1 MIEAPETNKRFILS
15 KRMALYLLIG
25 LVLIWIAFLYRS
37 VLSSLIVGALL
48 AYLLTPAAKFLA
60 KKLPIN
66 YKISSWITFIT
77 FLILVISLTRYS
89 APIVVRQINILTN
102 DFQTIS
108 KELINL
114 QPFLDNI
121 LNIDVPLDEII
132 AELEEEINQV
142 LVPNRLFL
150 IIRSAT
156 ANSVWIMITFITC
169 FYLLLDHEKFISWIY
184 LIAPNSVKET
194 IKGMLLEIDQVWKTY
209 LRGQLLMMLIIG
221 LASGLSGVVVGLRN
235 ALIIGILAG
244 FLEMIPSFGPTVSTL
259 IAGMTAWTQGSA
271 NLDISNFWFAILVC
285 VIFIAIQAVEN
296 MILIPRIMGRRMG
309 LHPALVFIAIISTL
323 ALFGVIAG
331 LIVIPVISSLGVI
344 INHSFRQLNQTN
356 DGLPLTSPSS
366 SSKKPSPDK

>member
-1 MIEAPETNKRFILS
+1 
-15 KRMALYLLIG
+15 MALYLLIG

-77 FLILVISLTRYS
+77 FLILLISLTRYS

-102 DFQTIS
+102 DFQMIS

-132 AELEEEINQV
+132 AELEGEINQI

-259 IAGMTAWTQGSA
+259 IGGMTAWTQGSA
-271 NLDISNFWFAILVC
+271 NLDISNFWFAVLVC

-356 DGLPLTSPSS
+356 DGFPLTSHSS
-366 SSKKPSPDK
+366 SSEKPSPDK

>member
-1 MIEAPETNKRFILS
+1 MSEAPETNKRFILS

-25 LVLIWIAFLYRS
+25 LVLIWIAILYRS

-48 AYLLTPAAKFLA
+48 AYLLTPLAKFLA
-60 KKLPIN
+60 KKLPIS
-66 YKISSWITFIT
+66 YKISSWVTFIT
-77 FLILVISLTRYS
+77 FLILLITLTRYS
-89 APIVVRQINILTN
+89 APIVVRQIDTLTN
-102 DFQTIS
+102 DFQLIS

-121 LNIDVPLDEII
+121 LNIDVPMDEII
-132 AELEEEINQV
+132 SELEGEINQI

-156 ANSVWIMITFITC
+156 ANSVWIMITLITC

-194 IKGMLLEIDQVWKTY
+194 IKGMLLEIDQVWKSY

-221 LASGLSGVVVGLRN
+221 IASGLGGIVVGLRN

-285 VIFIAIQAVEN
+285 VLFIAIQAVEN
-296 MILIPRIMGRRMG
+296 IILIPRIMGRRMG

-356 DGLPLTSPSS
+356 DGFPLTSASS
-366 SSKKPSPDK
+366 SSEKTIP